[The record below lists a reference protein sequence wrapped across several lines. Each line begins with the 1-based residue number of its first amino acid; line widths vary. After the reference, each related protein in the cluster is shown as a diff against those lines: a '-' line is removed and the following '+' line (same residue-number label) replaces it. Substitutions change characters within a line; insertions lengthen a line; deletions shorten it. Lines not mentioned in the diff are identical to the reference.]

1 MIGGC
6 LKAALLAAVASV
18 GLSAGAAAREL
29 VVAVQNMAPYL
40 DPGRDFSNV
49 GSQFYLNAF
58 EPMIEKD
65 YAKVE
70 HVWLPGIATSWKQT
84 SPTEMELKIR
94 SGVKFHTGEPMT
106 VDDVVFSLDRIINAT
121 FPLYTVRKRDTLP
134 NMAKIEAVDAETVRV
149 TTTRPE
155 PLFQVLLNT
164 QQTTIV
170 PKGYIMGLTGDKN
183 AIEDSDFEAFALK
196 PVGTGPYRIAEFV
209 PNQQVIYERFDD
221 YWGEAA
227 PFDKITVKRI
237 PELSA
242 RITALKNGEVDLVTN
257 IPPDQI
263 ETIESDQRLR
273 VEGMQTPLFHV
284 IIFNPLNPKMADPR
298 LRQALSLAVDRETL
312 NEALWFGKAKVP
324 STHTF
329 EQFGDLYM
337 PELQTFGYDPEKAKQ
352 LLADIGYKGE
362 PVRYDLRTAY
372 YTNELLVG
380 QAIQEMWA
388 AVGINT
394 QLNVTEEWTGADPTM
409 MVRTW
414 SNPMYYTDP
423 AGAFGVMWGPTGNS
437 VSENRFAPDQA
448 YVEAWERFRYS
459 TELAARKA
467 AYTELMTMISNDPP
481 VLPLYQPY
489 ESYGMKKSVNWRPLP
504 GHIPYV
510 LNFRAGRISITE

>member
-1 MIGGC
+1 MTGRRF
-6 LKAALLAAVASV
+6 KAVLLAAAAAAT
-18 GLSAGAAAREL
+18 LSTGATAREL
-29 VVAVQNMAPYL
+29 VVGVQNMAPYL

-70 HVWLPGIATSWKQT
+70 HVWLPGIATAWKQT
-84 SPTEMELKIR
+84 SPTEMELDIR
-94 SGVKFHTGEPMT
+94 QGVKFHNGDPMT
-106 VDDVVFSLDRIINAT
+106 VEDVVFSIDRIINAT

-134 NMAKIEAVDAETVRV
+134 NMASIEAVDADTVRV
-149 TTTRPE
+149 KTTKPE

-170 PKGYIMGLTGDKN
+170 PKAYVMGLTGDPK
-183 AIEDSDFEAFALK
+183 AIEDSDYEAFSLK

-209 PNQQVIYERFDD
+209 PNQQLVYERFAD
-221 YWGEAA
+221 YWGEPA
-227 PFDKITVKRI
+227 PFDKITVRRI

-257 IPPDQI
+257 VPPDQI
-263 ETIESDQRLR
+263 DTIAADQRLH

-284 IIFNPLNPKMADPR
+284 IIFNPLNPKMAEPR
-298 LRQALSLAVDRETL
+298 LRQALSMAVDRDTL

-329 EQFGDLYM
+329 EQFGPLYM
-337 PELQTFGYDPEKAKQ
+337 PELQTFGYDPDKARQ

-362 PVRYDLRTAY
+362 PIRYDLRTAY

-380 QAIQEMWA
+380 QAIQEMMA
-388 AVGINT
+388 AVGINL

-437 VSENRFAPDQA
+437 VSENRFAPTQA
-448 YVEAWERFRYS
+448 YIDTWERFRFS
-459 TELAARKA
+459 TGLDDRKK
-467 AYTELMTMISNDPP
+467 AYAELMDMIRADPP

-489 ESYGMKKSVNWRPLP
+489 ESYGMKKTVQWRPLP

-510 LNFRAGRISITE
+510 LNFRAGRISVTD